1 MDTEFSG
8 KVVVITGA
16 GSGIGRA
23 TALRFAETGAM
34 VFVAD
39 INEVGGRET
48 VTQIT
53 AQSGMAKFV
62 QTDVS
67 DAESVNALM
76 EAALTHSG
84 RLDVGVNN
92 AGIGGGWAKTADY
105 PHQDWHRVLAVNLT
119 GVFYCMQ
126 TQLKQML
133 VQGSGAIINTASIAG
148 VRALDN
154 APAYTASK
162 HGVIGLTKAAAREY
176 ARNNIRINA
185 VCPVFT
191 RTPLFEETLN
201 QREDYEERLT
211 RLIPMRRFGRAEDI
225 ADAIFWLVSDQA
237 GFVTGQALQLDG
249 GMTA

>member
-1 MDTEFSG
+1 MDIEFAK

-23 TALRFAETGAM
+23 TALRFAEAGAM
-34 VFVAD
+34 IVVAD
-39 INEVGGRET
+39 VNDDGGQET
-48 VTQIT
+48 VTQIADQGGI
-53 AQSGMAKFV
+53 AQFV
-62 QTDVS
+62 HTDVS
-67 DAESVNALM
+67 NAKSVNTLIDATI
-76 EAALTHSG
+76 AHYG
-84 RLDVGVNN
+84 RVDVDVNN

-105 PHQDWHRVLAVNLT
+105 SHQDWHQVLAVNLI

-126 TQLKQML
+126 AQLKQML
-133 VQGSGAIINTASIAG
+133 AQGSGPIINTASIAG

-154 APAYTASK
+154 ALAYTASK

-176 ARNNIRINA
+176 ARKNIWINA

-191 RTPLFEETLN
+191 RTPLFEKTLN

-211 RLIPMRRFGRAEDI
+211 RLISMRRFGRAEDI
-225 ADAIFWLVSDQA
+225 ADAIVWLASDRA

-249 GMTA
+249 GLTA